1 MVVQAQFGHGSLFC
15 DMGGTDL
22 FCDLGELFE
31 MLCKALVVKL
41 VLSLLGKE
49 QVTVIHFCICELN
62 GNSKPRFSPRCL
74 FNNGVGS
81 AGEVAAMIS

>member
-1 MVVQAQFGHGSLFC
+1 MEASSVIWGAQTSSVIWGSCLRCFV
-15 DMGGTDL
+15 
-22 FCDLGELFE
+22 
-31 MLCKALVVKL
+31 KALVVKL

-62 GNSKPRFSPRCL
+62 GNSKPRVSPRCL